1 MSIWDWLLN
10 PSGLT
15 PHGFCLSW
23 APGLVALHA
32 GSDVVIGL
40 SYFSIPLAIA
50 AFVRRRPDM
59 EYGWVAYLFVAFILA
74 CGTTHLLAILTLW
87 VPAYGIEGLIK
98 LLTAILSIATAG
110 ILWPLIPRAAALPS
124 AAQLEQLNL
133 RLRESEA
140 EARLSNLE
148 LERRVAE
155 RTGQLERANSQL
167 TEALA
172 ERSEVQQALARNEAE
187 FRASFEAAAVGKIQT
202 DPITG
207 KYIRVNRAFANM
219 LGYEPEE
226 LIGQDGWSFTW
237 PEDRDDGRE
246 GYARLLSGEVSTYH
260 REKRYLRRDGQPV
273 WGRLSGSIV
282 RDPETNQPLLS
293 IGVVEDIDDRRK
305 AQAALEQTKLDLEAM
320 VEARTAAL
328 AQRDLLLREVYH
340 RVKNNLQVVDS
351 LVVMQARH
359 LSDPVA
365 KEALLGLRSRVYAL
379 GLVHHQLMGSTN
391 LNTFDVA
398 PFLQELSANVVEGGA
413 DQDIEL
419 NVEAIPLEVGLDFAI
434 PLGLLVTELVTNAL
448 KHAFPDGPGVIDVV
462 LERGEAGD
470 IALIVAD
477 NGVGYVPD
485 GGSGESGGAGL
496 GTSIINGLVAQM
508 RGVMTVR
515 TDNGTRCEI
524 RLAAPVAS

>member
-10 PSGLT
+10 PTGLT
-15 PHGFCLSW
+15 PHGFCLNW
-23 APGLVALHA
+23 APGLVSLHA

-50 AFVRRRPDM
+50 AFVKRRPDL

-87 VPAYGIEGLIK
+87 VPAYGVEGLIK
-98 LLTAILSIATAG
+98 LTTAVLSVATAG
-110 ILWPLIPRAAALPS
+110 ILWPLLPRLAAIPS
-124 AAQLEQLNL
+124 APRLELLNL
-133 RLRESEA
+133 RLRDSEA
-140 EARLSNLE
+140 QARPSNLE

-155 RTGQLERANSQL
+155 RTEQLERANAQL

-172 ERSEVQQALARNEAE
+172 ERSRAQQALARNEAE
-187 FRASFEAAAVGKIQT
+187 YRASFEAAAVGKIQT

-207 KYIRVNRAFANM
+207 RYIRVNRAFARM

-237 PEDRDDGRE
+237 PDDRDEGRE

-282 RDPETNQPLLS
+282 RDPETGEPLLS
-293 IGVVEDIDDRRK
+293 VGVVEDIDERRK
-305 AQAALEQTKLDLEAM
+305 AQAALEKTREDLEAM
-320 VEARTAAL
+320 VQARTSAL

-351 LVVMQARH
+351 LLVMQSRQ
-359 LSDPVA
+359 LSDATA
-365 KEALLGLRSRVYAL
+365 KEALLGLRSRIYAL
-379 GLVHHQLMGSTN
+379 GLVHHQLMGSAN
-391 LNTFDVA
+391 LSTFDVA
-398 PFLQELSANVVEGGA
+398 PFLQELSANVVEGAA

-419 NVEAIPLEVGLDFAI
+419 NVDAIPLEVGLDFAI

-448 KHAFPDGPGVIDVV
+448 KHAFPAGPGTIDVI
-462 LERGEAGD
+462 LEHGADGS

-477 NGVGYVPD
+477 NGVGYAAVD
-485 GGSGESGGAGL
+485 ALGEVGAAGL
-496 GTSIINGLVAQM
+496 GASIIKGLVSQLG
-508 RGVMTVR
+508 GVMSVTAS
-515 TDNGTRCEI
+515 NGTRCEI
-524 RLAAPVAS
+524 RLAPPVAS

>member
-23 APGLVALHA
+23 APGLVTIHVV
-32 GSDVVIGL
+32 SDVLIGL

-50 AFVRRRPDM
+50 AFVRRRPDLQ
-59 EYGWVAYLFVAFILA
+59 YGWVAYLFVAFILA
-74 CGTTHLLAILTLW
+74 CGTTHLMAILTLW

-98 LLTAILSIATAG
+98 MATAILSIATAA

-124 AAQLEQLNL
+124 VAQLEQLNL

-155 RTGQLERANSQL
+155 RTSQLERANAQL

-172 ERSEVQQALARNEAE
+172 ERSQAQQALARNEAE
-187 FRASFEAAAVGKIQT
+187 YRASFEAAAVGKIQT
-202 DPITG
+202 DPLTG
-207 KYIRVNRAFANM
+207 KYIRVNRAFAHM
-219 LGYEPEE
+219 LGYEPED

-237 PEDRDDGRE
+237 PEDREEGRE
-246 GYARLLSGEVSTYH
+246 GYARLLAGEVSTYH

-282 RDPETNQPLLS
+282 RDPETNEPLLS
-293 IGVVEDIDDRRK
+293 IGVVEDIDERHK
-305 AQAALEQTKLDLEAM
+305 AQAALETAKRDLEDM

-328 AQRDLLLREVYH
+328 RQRDLLLREVYH
-340 RVKNNLQVVDS
+340 RVKNNLQIVDS
-351 LVVMQARH
+351 LLVMQARQV
-359 LSDPVA
+359 SDPGA
-365 KEALLGLRSRVYAL
+365 KEALLSLRSRVYAL

-391 LNTFDVA
+391 LSTFDVA
-398 PFLQELSANVVEGGA
+398 PFLHELSTNVVEGGA
-413 DQDIEL
+413 DQNIEL

-448 KHAFPDGPGVIDVV
+448 KHAFPGRPGTIDVM
-462 LERGEAGD
+462 LRRGADGS

-477 NGVGYVPD
+477 NGVGYAAD
-485 GGSGESGGAGL
+485 GAHAGGTGSGLGA
-496 GTSIINGLVAQM
+496 SIIKGLVLQM
-508 RGVMTVR
+508 GGMMSVAG
-515 TDNGTRCEI
+515 DKGTRVEI
-524 RLAAPVAS
+524 RFAAPVAS

>member
-23 APGLVALHA
+23 APGLVALHV
-32 GSDVVIGL
+32 GSDIVIGL
-40 SYFSIPLAIA
+40 AYFSIPLAIA
-50 AFVRRRPDM
+50 AFIRRRPDL

-74 CGTTHLLAILTLW
+74 CGTTHLMAILTLW
-87 VPAYGIEGLIK
+87 VPAYGVEGLIK
-98 LLTAILSIATAG
+98 LVTAILSIATAA

-124 AAQLEQLNL
+124 VAQLEQLNL
-133 RLRESEA
+133 RLRDSEA

-155 RTGQLERANSQL
+155 RTEQLERANAQL
-167 TEALA
+167 IDALA
-172 ERSEVQQALARNEAE
+172 ERSRAQQALARNEAE
-187 FRASFEAAAVGKIQT
+187 YRASFEAAAVGTIQT

-207 KYIRVNRAFANM
+207 KYIRVNRAFAQM
-219 LGYEPEE
+219 LGYEPED

-237 PEDRDDGRE
+237 PEDREEGRE

-282 RDPETNQPLLS
+282 RDPDTHEPRLS
-293 IGVVEDIDDRRK
+293 IGVVEDIDERHK
-305 AQAALEQTKLDLEAM
+305 AQAALEAAKRDLEEM

-328 AQRDLLLREVYH
+328 GQRDLLLREVYH
-340 RVKNNLQVVDS
+340 RVKNNLQIVDS
-351 LVVMQARH
+351 LLVMQARQ
-359 LSDPVA
+359 LSDPGA

-379 GLVHHQLMGSTN
+379 GLVHHQLMGSAN
-391 LNTFDVA
+391 LSTFDVA
-398 PFLQELSANVVEGGA
+398 PFLQELSTNVVEGGA
-413 DQDIEL
+413 EQDIEL

-434 PLGLLVTELVTNAL
+434 PLGLLVTEMVTNAL
-448 KHAFPDGPGVIDVV
+448 KHAFPDGPGAIDVI
-462 LERGEAGD
+462 LERGADGR

-477 NGVGYVPD
+477 NGVGYAADDALAD
-485 GGSGESGGAGL
+485 GAVAGL
-496 GTSIINGLVAQM
+496 GSSIIKGLVAQM
-508 RGVMTVR
+508 GGVMSVTAN
-515 TDNGTRCEI
+515 NGTRFEI
-524 RLAAPVAS
+524 RFAAPVAS